1 MVTNKSKQNITI
13 EQLFIIFAN
22 NKTEGS
28 EVSLS
33 AFVISQPIF
42 RFFWFLLD
50 YLLFQSEPI
59 NSIYE
64 PFRET

>member
-28 EVSLS
+28 EVSL
-33 AFVISQPIF
+33 
-42 RFFWFLLD
+42 
-50 YLLFQSEPI
+50 
-59 NSIYE
+59 
-64 PFRET
+64 